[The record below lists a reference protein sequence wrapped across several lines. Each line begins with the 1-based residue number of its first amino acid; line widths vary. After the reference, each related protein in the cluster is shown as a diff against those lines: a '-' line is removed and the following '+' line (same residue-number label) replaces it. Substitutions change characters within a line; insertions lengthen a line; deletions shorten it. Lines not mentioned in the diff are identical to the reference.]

1 MNGLQIQII
10 GAFGSGKT
18 RVAQE
23 IVDTLREK
31 GFAVKWD
38 VSEEHKTESDARVTG
53 ADRLNALENIADKST
68 IVVKE
73 IEVKKD
79 FNALLN
85 YRVDDHMPKKG
96 EE

>member
-1 MNGLQIQII
+1 MNGIQIQII
-10 GAFGSGKT
+10 GALGSGKT

-31 GFAVKWD
+31 GLAVKWD
-38 VSEEHKTESDARVTG
+38 VSPDYQNESEARLTG
-53 ADRLNALENIADKST
+53 VDRINALESVSDKST

-79 FNALLN
+79 FNASLN
-85 YRVDDHMPKKG
+85 YRVDNHMSKKG
-96 EE
+96 DK

>member
-23 IVDTLREK
+23 IVDALREK
-31 GFAVKWD
+31 GFAVKWE
-38 VSEEHKTESDARVTG
+38 VSKEDETESQARLSG
-53 ADRLNALENIADKST
+53 LDRLKALENIIDKST
-68 IVVKE
+68 IIVKE
-73 IEVKKD
+73 VEVKKD
-79 FNALLN
+79 FNASLN
-85 YRVDDHMPKKG
+85 YRVENHMPKKG

>member
-1 MNGLQIQII
+1 MNGIQIQII
-10 GAFGSGKT
+10 GAFGCGKT

-31 GFAVKWD
+31 GFAVKWE
-38 VSEEHKTESDARVTG
+38 VTSEYKTESDARITG
-53 ADRLNALENIADKST
+53 INRLNALEDISDKST

-79 FNALLN
+79 FNASLN
-85 YRVDDHMPKKG
+85 YRVDDHMSKKG
-96 EE
+96 DK

>member
-23 IVDTLREK
+23 IVDALREK
-31 GFAVKWD
+31 GFAVKWE
-38 VSEEHKTESDARVTG
+38 VSKEDETESQARLSG
-53 ADRLNALENIADKST
+53 LDRLKALENIIDKST
-68 IVVKE
+68 IIVKE

-79 FNALLN
+79 FNASLN
-85 YRVDDHMPKKG
+85 YRVDNHMPKKG
-96 EE
+96 DK